1 MLVPAGAVFE
11 KDGRTVAYARH
22 GSRFEERTV
31 EVARRGKTEV
41 IIAHGLEAGET
52 VALSDPTQEKREA
65 K

>member
-1 MLVPAGAVFE
+1 
-11 KDGRTVAYARH
+11 VAYVWR
-22 GSRFEERTV
+22 GSRFEERAV

-41 IIAHGLEAGET
+41 MITRGLEAGET